1 DPKLQRDG
9 LQAGQVGRQEASV
22 VLVEQ
27 PELPRAEGGRCAPR
41 QPPDLDAVDA
51 RRPGRELL
59 EACQDAEQRALA
71 RAARPEDDHD
81 LARRDGQRHAL
92 QRDRAAG
99 LGLEDA
105 ERVVGLDGRRHAR
118 LQLARGVVTSTS
130 ATRTRRRRA
139 AAARPIPQAGTSRSG
154 GSGTASAAETCTS
167 ATASCDSTSPRPIP
181 PAVPTSTSTSERIW
195 NWRRSTTGATPWAS
209 RSNSSPRSSR
219 RSLTSATR

>member
-81 LARRDGQRHAL
+81 LARRDGQRQAL

-105 ERVVGLDGRRHAR
+105 ERVVGLDGRRHSR
-118 LQLARGVVTSTS
+118 LQLARGGKSCANARRVVSSTS
-130 ATRTRRRRA
+130 ATRTTRRTA

-209 RSNSSPRSSR
+209 RSNS
-219 RSLTSATR
+219 